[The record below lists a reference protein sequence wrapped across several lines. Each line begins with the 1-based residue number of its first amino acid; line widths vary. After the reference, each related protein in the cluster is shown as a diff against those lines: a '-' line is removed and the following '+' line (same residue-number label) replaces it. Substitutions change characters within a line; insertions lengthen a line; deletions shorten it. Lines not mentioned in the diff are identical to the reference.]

1 MRHFLNIMRIKHS
14 QAIVAKALIYSNN
27 KHKILLLKSKWGYWD
42 LPGGQIKF
50 EETPEECLKREIK
63 EEIGVEI
70 LIVSLSAIQTVILD
84 RSRRKEN
91 PEMKHCSALIFQCCL
106 AQDDAKFIFKDKEIV
121 NCAWWD
127 KAEVINNP
135 NIILLPFNRDLIN
148 EFNNIKKIRTKK
160 KYYIK
165 EGEFEI

>member
-1 MRHFLNIMRIKHS
+1 MRIKHS
-14 QAIVAKALIYSNN
+14 QVIVAKALIYSND

-42 LPGGQIKF
+42 LPGGQIEFK
-50 EETPEECLKREIK
+50 ETPEECIEREIK
-63 EEIGVEI
+63 EEIGIEI
-70 LIVSLSAIQTVILD
+70 SIINLSSIQTVILD

-91 PEMKHCSALIFQCCL
+91 PEIKHYSVLIFKCCL
-106 AQDDAKFIFKDKEIV
+106 AQDDAKFVFKDEEIV
-121 NCAWWD
+121 NCAWLD
-127 KAEVINNP
+127 KAEVISNS

-148 EFNNIKKIRTKK
+148 EFNDIKKIRTKK